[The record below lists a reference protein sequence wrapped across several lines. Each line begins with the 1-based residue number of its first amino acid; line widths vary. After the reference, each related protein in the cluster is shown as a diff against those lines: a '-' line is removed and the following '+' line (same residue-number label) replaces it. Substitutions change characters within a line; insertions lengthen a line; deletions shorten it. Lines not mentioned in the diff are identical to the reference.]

1 MATLY
6 AYFST
11 LTLYIMNTFTV
22 IFLFALIVS
31 YAIQF
36 WLSMRQSDYVIKHR
50 DEVPDA
56 FKDKVSLEA
65 HQKAA
70 DYTIDKGKLGKIDS
84 LIGLVFLLLI
94 TLGGGIEYAFNLWS
108 GFELSPMLTGLGSVA
123 TIILFMTLVEIPTHV
138 YQTFVIEEKYGFN
151 KSTPQQFIKDQL
163 LQLGLMLAIGL
174 PILALILWVMD
185 SIGSLWWLWA
195 WAILI
200 SFSLLMSW
208 LFPTVIAP
216 LFNKFTPMEDGSLK
230 QRIQGLLARCGF
242 NSQGIFIMDGSKR
255 SGHGNAYFTGL
266 GNNKRIVFFDTL
278 VNSLEEEELEAVLAH
293 ELGHFKCKHV
303 IKMLVAS
310 SIMSLISLAILG
322 WLIDKPWFFSG
333 LGVSEA
339 SNAAALLLFTLV
351 SPVFTPFMQPIS
363 AYFQR
368 KFEFEADDFAAANAR
383 ADKMISGLVKL
394 YEENASTL
402 TPDPLYSAFHY
413 SHPPAAIRIAHLE
426 TKLAAN
432 G

>member
-1 MATLY
+1 
-6 AYFST
+6 
-11 LTLYIMNTFTV
+11 MNTFTV

-36 WLSMRQSDYVIKHR
+36 WLSMRQSDYVMKHR

>member
-1 MATLY
+1 
-6 AYFST
+6 
-11 LTLYIMNTFTV
+11 MNTFTF
-22 IFLFALIVS
+22 IFLLAVAIS

-36 WLSMRQSDYVIKHR
+36 WLSFRQKDHVNVHR
-50 DEVPDA
+50 NQVPAA
-56 FKDKVSLEA
+56 FAQTVSLEA

-70 DYTIDKGKLGKIDS
+70 DYTIEKSRLSDIDGALG
-84 LIGLVFLLLI
+84 LIILLVL
-94 TLGGGIEYAFNLWS
+94 TLGGGISLAFNFWADF
-108 GFELSPMLTGLGSVA
+108 GWSPMMTDLAAVA
-123 TIILFMTLVEIPTHV
+123 SILLVTTLLELPTSL

-151 KSTPQQFIKDQL
+151 KNTLPQFFKDQL
-163 LQLGLMLAIGL
+163 ISMGLMVAIGM
-174 PILALILWVMD
+174 PILAIILWVMD
-185 SIGSLWWLWA
+185 SLGDLWWIYA

-230 QRIQGLLARCGF
+230 NRIQNLLQRCGF
-242 NSQGIFIMDGSKR
+242 SSNGIFIMDGSRR

-278 VNSLEEEELEAVLAH
+278 IESLDEEELEAVLAH
-293 ELGHFKCKHV
+293 ELGHFKRKHV

-310 SIMSLISLAILG
+310 SVMTLISFAVLG
-322 WLIDKPWFFSG
+322 WIITKDWFFSG
-333 LGVSEA
+333 LGVDTQ
-339 SNAAALLLFTLV
+339 SNAAALLLFTMIA
-351 SPVFTPFMQPIS
+351 PVFTIFMQPIS

-368 KFEFEADDFAAANAR
+368 KFEFEADDFATANAQGS
-383 ADKMISGLVKL
+383 KMISGLVKL

-413 SHPPAAIRIAHLE
+413 SHPPAAIRIAHIQDNMS
-426 TKLAAN
+426 AA
-432 G
+432 

>member
-1 MATLY
+1 
-6 AYFST
+6 
-11 LTLYIMNTFTV
+11 MNTFTI

-31 YAIQF
+31 YSIQF
-36 WLSMRQSDYVIKHR
+36 WLSMRQSDYVMKHR
-50 DEVPDA
+50 DAVPDA

-108 GFELSPMLTGLGSVA
+108 GFELSPMLTGLGAVA
-123 TIILFMTLVEIPTHV
+123 TIILFMTLVEVPTHI

-230 QRIQGLLARCGF
+230 RRIQGLLARCGF

-322 WLIDKPWFFSG
+322 WLSDKPWFFSG